1 MVTLVINQ
9 FNSIKINHSTLN
21 VQKNEWISIEFQ
33 LNDNVIKF

>member
-21 VQKNEWISIEFQ
+21 EEKWIDFNWISIE
-33 LNDNVIKF
+33 LI